1 MARLFVFLVAIVA
14 VLALAEGGKG
24 DEKGAKGDKKGGRA
38 AKKCAKNIK
47 TFESCLKKGYQSK
60 AGCISE
66 DGELSK
72 KDMKKCGRFEK
83 QLKKCDYSCDKKEV
97 EPQPKPQPEPQPE
110 PQPDPQNVITAAWQ
124 QIPGG
129 LTKISKGDSGVWGV
143 NSNDNIFKLNSNT
156 DGNSWTQI
164 AGGLV
169 QVSSGHL
176 FGGSTK
182 PMESTSTWET
192 TDGNRSADD

>member
-97 EPQPKPQPEPQPE
+97 E
-110 PQPDPQNVITAAWQ
+110 
-124 QIPGG
+124 
-129 LTKISKGDSGVWGV
+129 
-143 NSNDNIFKLNSNT
+143 
-156 DGNSWTQI
+156 
-164 AGGLV
+164 
-169 QVSSGHL
+169 HL